1 MFQMRVVRALCDD
14 GAVVRKA
21 QQGVG
26 GEAAED
32 HGPRGVETGAARL
45 PERDCELVAYA
56 VQGARRIEWRRGG
69 AWPGRERGQNDLGDV
84 SDDHVPPSRTDR
96 RAERANLVNPD
107 TLVVPAPPQE
117 PYTRVI
123 PLGGCGEIGRN
134 MTVIETND
142 DLVVVDCG
150 LMFPDE
156 EMYGVDIVI
165 SDFTYVR
172 ERAHKLRAVLVT
184 HGHEDHI
191 GGIPYFVKEFPDT
204 PIVGT
209 ALTIALIKAKSREHK
224 FGELD
229 FVVVEPG
236 DTVTY
241 GSIATE
247 FVHINHSVAGACS
260 LAIRTPVGTIFHTG
274 DFKFDQTPIDGRPAD
289 FARIARIGEEGVL
302 CLLADSTNA
311 ERPGHTLSERIVG
324 EAFTAIFQ
332 RAKGR
337 ILIASFASNVP
348 RIQQAVDHAVRFGR
362 KIAFLGRSMLNVVHF
377 STELG
382 YLKIPPE
389 TMVKIED
396 IDGYPPERVVVMTT
410 GSQGEPMSGLARMS
424 VRDHKR
430 FRIVPGD
437 TIVVSATPIP
447 GNEKSVYKTINNL
460 YKLGATVIHG
470 TDGRSHVSGH
480 ASQEELLLML
490 NLVRP
495 EFFVP
500 VHGEYRM
507 LVQHGRL
514 AVQTGVEAENVFVSE
529 NGDVLEFTREYGD
542 KIGKTYGG
550 NVLVDGSGIG
560 DVGEAVLR
568 DRKALSN
575 DGIVVVVVAIDAEEA
590 RVIGEPD
597 LISKGVFYLPE
608 SDGLLEELRLQLRN
622 AIAEVSVEGI
632 RDVNT
637 VKEHIR
643 GTLSRAINAR
653 TKRRPVIIPIIME
666 V

>member
-1 MFQMRVVRALCDD
+1 M
-14 GAVVRKA
+14 
-21 QQGVG
+21 
-26 GEAAED
+26 
-32 HGPRGVETGAARL
+32 
-45 PERDCELVAYA
+45 
-56 VQGARRIEWRRGG
+56 
-69 AWPGRERGQNDLGDV
+69 N
-84 SDDHVPPSRTDR
+84 S
-96 RAERANLVNPD
+96 D
-107 TLVVPAPPQE
+107 TLIVPAPPDE
-117 PYTRVI
+117 PYARVV

-156 EMYGVDIVI
+156 EMFGVDIVI
-165 SDFTYVR
+165 NDFTYVR

-191 GGIPYFVKEFPDT
+191 GGIPYFIKQFPGT

-224 FGELD
+224 FGDID

-236 DTVTY
+236 DRVRY
-241 GSIATE
+241 GAIETE
-247 FVHINHSVAGACS
+247 FVHINHSVSGACS

-302 CLLADSTNA
+302 CMLSDSTNA
-311 ERPGHTLSERIVG
+311 ERPGYTLSERIVG

-337 ILIASFASNVP
+337 IVIASFASNVP
-348 RIQQAVDHAVRFGR
+348 RVQQAIDHAVRFGR
-362 KIAFLGRSMLNVVHF
+362 KIAFLGRSMQNVVHF
-377 STELG
+377 SSELG
-382 YLKIPPE
+382 YLRIPPE
-389 TMVKIED
+389 ARIKIED
-396 IDGYPPERVVVMTT
+396 IDSYPPEQVVVMTT
-410 GSQGEPMSGLARMS
+410 GSQGEPMSGLSRMS
-424 VRDHKR
+424 VRDHKQ
-430 FRIVPGD
+430 FKIVPGD
-437 TIVVSATPIP
+437 TVVISATPIP

-460 YKLGATVIHG
+460 YKLGATVIAG

-514 AVQTGVEAENVFVSE
+514 AVQTGVEPGNVFISE
-529 NGDVLEFTREYGD
+529 DGDVLEFTREYGD

-550 NVLVDGSGIG
+550 NVLVDGSGVG

-575 DGIVVVVVAIDAEEA
+575 DGIVIVVIAIDAEEA
-590 RVIGEPD
+590 RIIGEPD
-597 LISKGVFYLPE
+597 LVTKGVFYLPE
-608 SDGLLEELRLQLRN
+608 SDGVLDELRGELRT
-622 AIAEVSVEGI
+622 AIADVSVEAI
-632 RDVNT
+632 RDVNS

-643 GTLSRAINAR
+643 STLSRAINAR
-653 TKRRPVIIPIIME
+653 TKRRPVIIPVVME

>member
-1 MFQMRVVRALCDD
+1 MVRTAHSKHADEHERGHGHPSGVSEGHDYPPGSHHALL
-14 GAVVRKA
+14 VPRKA
-21 QQGVG
+21 I
-26 GEAAED
+26 A
-32 HGPRGVETGAARL
+32 L
-45 PERDCELVAYA
+45 S
-56 VQGARRIEWRRGG
+56 I
-69 AWPGRERGQNDLGDV
+69 
-84 SDDHVPPSRTDR
+84 
-96 RAERANLVNPD
+96 D
-107 TLVVPAPPQE
+107 TLVVPAPPSE
-117 PYTRVI
+117 AYVRVV

-134 MTVIETND
+134 MTVVETND

-150 LMFPDE
+150 LMFPDD
-156 EMYGVDIVI
+156 EMFGVDVVI
-165 SDFTYVR
+165 NDFTYVR

-191 GGIPYFVKEFPDT
+191 GGIPYFLREFPGT
-204 PIVGT
+204 PVVGT
-209 ALTIALIKAKSREHK
+209 SLSIALIKAKSREHK
-224 FGELD
+224 FSDINFVSIQPGER
-229 FVVVEPG
+229 
-236 DTVTY
+236 
-241 GSIATE
+241 IAHGAIETE

-260 LAIRTPVGTIFHTG
+260 LAIRTPSGIIFHTG
-274 DFKFDQTPIDGRPAD
+274 DFKFDQTPIDGKPAD
-289 FARIARIGEEGVL
+289 FARIARIGDEGVL
-302 CLLADSTNA
+302 CMLSDSTNA

-337 ILIASFASNVP
+337 IVVASFASNVP
-348 RIQQAVDHAVRFGR
+348 RIAQVVEHAVRFGR
-362 KIAFLGRSMLNVVHF
+362 KIAFLGRSMQNVVHF

-382 YLKIPPE
+382 HLKIPPD
-389 TMVKIED
+389 TVIRIED
-396 IDGYPPERVVVMTT
+396 VESYPPERVVVVTT

-424 VRDHKR
+424 VRDHRK
-430 FRIVPGD
+430 FKIVPGD
-437 TIVVSATPIP
+437 TVVISATPIP

-460 YKLGATVIHG
+460 CKLGATVIHG

-514 AVQTGVEAENVFVSE
+514 AVQTGVHPESVFVVE
-529 NGDVLEFTREYGD
+529 DGDVIEFTAEYGD

-550 NVLVDGSGIG
+550 NVLVDGTGVG
-560 DVGEAVLR
+560 DIGEAVLR

-575 DGIVVVVVAIDAEEA
+575 DGMIVVVIAVDSEEA
-590 RVIGEPD
+590 RIIGEPD
-597 LISKGVFYLPE
+597 LVTKGVFYVPE
-608 SDGLLEELRLQLRN
+608 SDGVMEELRTELRN
-622 AIAEVSVEGI
+622 ALAEVSVEGL

-637 VKEHIR
+637 VKEHVR
-643 GTLSRAINAR
+643 GHLAKAIHAR
-653 TKRRPVIIPIIME
+653 TKRRPVVIPIVME

>member
-1 MFQMRVVRALCDD
+1 MS
-14 GAVVRKA
+14 
-21 QQGVG
+21 
-26 GEAAED
+26 
-32 HGPRGVETGAARL
+32 T
-45 PERDCELVAYA
+45 
-56 VQGARRIEWRRGG
+56 
-69 AWPGRERGQNDLGDV
+69 
-84 SDDHVPPSRTDR
+84 
-96 RAERANLVNPD
+96 PD
-107 TLVVPAPPQE
+107 TLILPAAPDE
-117 PYTRVI
+117 PYVRIV

-150 LMFPDE
+150 LQFPDE

-165 SDFTYVR
+165 SDFTYIR
-172 ERAHKLRAVLVT
+172 ERVHKLRAVLVT

-191 GGIPYFVKEFPDT
+191 GGLPYFLKEFGHVPV
-204 PIVGT
+204 VGT
-209 ALTIALIKAKSREHK
+209 ALSVALIKAKNREHK
-224 FGELD
+224 FGDVD
-229 FVVVEPG
+229 FVVIEPG
-236 DTVTY
+236 ARVRH
-241 GSIATE
+241 GAIETE
-247 FVHINHSVAGACS
+247 FVHINHSVAGACA
-260 LAIRTPVGTIFHTG
+260 LALRTPVGTVFHTG
-274 DFKFDQTPIDGRPAD
+274 DFKFDQTPVDGRPAD
-289 FARIARIGEEGVL
+289 FARIARIGDEGVL
-302 CLLADSTNA
+302 CMLSDSTNA

-337 ILIASFASNVP
+337 IVIASFASNVP

-362 KIAFLGRSMLNVVHF
+362 KIAFLGRSLQNVVHF

-389 TMVKIED
+389 IVIKIED
-396 IDGYPPERVVVMTT
+396 VEGYPPEQVLVMTT

-424 VRDHKR
+424 VRDHKK
-430 FRIVPGD
+430 FRIVSGD
-437 TIVVSATPIP
+437 TVVVSATPIP

-460 YKLGATVIHG
+460 YKLGATVVHG

-500 VHGEYRM
+500 IHGEYRM

-514 AVQTGVEAENVFVSE
+514 AVKTGVEAGNVFVVE
-529 NGDVLEFTREYGD
+529 NGDVIEFTREFGD

-575 DGIVVVVVAIDAEEA
+575 DGIMIVVVAIDAEEA
-590 RVIGEPD
+590 RIIGEPD
-597 LISKGVFYLPE
+597 LISKGVFYLPDSGDVME
-608 SDGLLEELRLQLRN
+608 DLRRSIKD
-622 AIAEVSVEGI
+622 AIATVSVEGL

-637 VKEHIR
+637 MKDHIR
-643 GTLSRAINAR
+643 SALSRAIYGKS
-653 TKRRPVIIPIIME
+653 KRRPVIIPVIME

>member
-1 MFQMRVVRALCDD
+1 M
-14 GAVVRKA
+14 
-21 QQGVG
+21 
-26 GEAAED
+26 
-32 HGPRGVETGAARL
+32 
-45 PERDCELVAYA
+45 
-56 VQGARRIEWRRGG
+56 
-69 AWPGRERGQNDLGDV
+69 
-84 SDDHVPPSRTDR
+84 
-96 RAERANLVNPD
+96 NPD
-107 TLVVPAPPQE
+107 TLIVPAPPGE
-117 PYTRVI
+117 PYTRVV

-191 GGIPYFVKEFPDT
+191 GGLPYFIKEFPHV

-224 FGELD
+224 FGEIE
-229 FVVVEPG
+229 FVTVEPG
-236 DTVTY
+236 ARVRH
-241 GSIATE
+241 GSIETE
-247 FVHINHSVAGACS
+247 FIHINHSVSGACS
-260 LAIRTPVGTIFHTG
+260 LALRTPVGTIFHTG

-289 FARIARIGEEGVL
+289 FARIARVGEEGVL
-302 CLLADSTNA
+302 CMLSDSTNA

-337 ILIASFASNVP
+337 IVIASFASNVP
-348 RIQQAVDHAVRFGR
+348 RIQQAVDHAVRFDR
-362 KIAFLGRSMLNVVHF
+362 KIAFLGRSMQNVVHF
-377 STELG
+377 SSELG
-382 YLKIPPE
+382 YLRIPPD
-389 TMVKIED
+389 TAIKIED
-396 IDGYPPERVVVMTT
+396 VDNFPPERIAVMTT

-437 TIVVSATPIP
+437 TVVVSATPIP
-447 GNEKSVYKTINNL
+447 GNERSVYRTINNL
-460 YKLGATVIHG
+460 SKLGATVIHG

-480 ASQEELLLML
+480 GSQEELLLML

-495 EFFVP
+495 EFFIP

-507 LVQHGRL
+507 LMQHGKL
-514 AVQTGVEAENVFVSE
+514 AVQTGVEAGNVFVSE
-529 NGDVLEFTREYGD
+529 DGDVLEFTREYGD

-575 DGIVVVVVAIDAEEA
+575 DGIVIVVVAIDAEEA
-590 RVIGEPD
+590 HVIGEPD

-608 SDGLLEELRLQLRN
+608 SDGVLDQLRAELRS
-622 AIAEVSVEGI
+622 AIAEVSVDAL

-637 VKEHIR
+637 MKEHIR
-643 GTLSRAINAR
+643 STLTRAIHAR
-653 TKRRPVIIPIIME
+653 TKRRPVVIPVVME

>member
-1 MFQMRVVRALCDD
+1 M
-14 GAVVRKA
+14 
-21 QQGVG
+21 
-26 GEAAED
+26 
-32 HGPRGVETGAARL
+32 
-45 PERDCELVAYA
+45 
-56 VQGARRIEWRRGG
+56 
-69 AWPGRERGQNDLGDV
+69 
-84 SDDHVPPSRTDR
+84 
-96 RAERANLVNPD
+96 NPD
-107 TLVVPAPPQE
+107 TLIVPAPPGE

-156 EMYGVDIVI
+156 EMFGVDIVI
-165 SDFTYVR
+165 SDFSYVR

-191 GGIPYFVKEFPDT
+191 GGLPYFIKEFPQT

-209 ALTIALIKAKSREHK
+209 ALTVALIKAKSREHK
-224 FGELD
+224 FGDID
-229 FVVVEPG
+229 FVVVQPG
-236 DTVTY
+236 DRVRH
-241 GSIATE
+241 GAIETE

-260 LAIRTPVGTIFHTG
+260 LAVRTPVGTIFHTG

-302 CLLADSTNA
+302 CMLSDSTNA

-337 ILIASFASNVP
+337 IVIASFASNVP

-362 KIAFLGRSMLNVVHF
+362 KIAFLGRSLQNVVHF

-382 YLKIPPE
+382 YLRIPAE
-389 TMVKIED
+389 QTIKIED
-396 IDGYPPERVVVMTT
+396 VESYPPEQIVVMTT
-410 GSQGEPMSGLARMS
+410 GSQGEPMSGLTRMS
-424 VRDHKR
+424 VRDHKK

-437 TIVVSATPIP
+437 TIVISATPIP
-447 GNEKSVYKTINNL
+447 GNEKSVSKTINNL
-460 YKLGATVIHG
+460 YKLGATVVTG
-470 TDGRSHVSGH
+470 SDGKSHVSGH

-495 EFFVP
+495 EFFMP
-500 VHGEYRM
+500 LHGEYRM

-514 AVQTGVEAENVFVSE
+514 AVKTGVEASNVFVVE
-529 NGDVLEFTREYGD
+529 NGDVLEFTGEYGD

-575 DGIVVVVVAIDAEEA
+575 DGIVIVVVAIDAEEA

-597 LISKGVFYLPE
+597 LITKGVFYLPE
-608 SDGLLEELRLQLRN
+608 SGAVLDELRAALRA
-622 AIAEVSVEGI
+622 AIAEVSVEGM
-632 RDVNT
+632 RDVTT

-643 GTLSRAINAR
+643 NTLSRAIHAR
-653 TKRRPVIIPIIME
+653 SKRRPVVIPVVME

>member
-1 MFQMRVVRALCDD
+1 MNA
-14 GAVVRKA
+14 
-21 QQGVG
+21 
-26 GEAAED
+26 
-32 HGPRGVETGAARL
+32 
-45 PERDCELVAYA
+45 
-56 VQGARRIEWRRGG
+56 
-69 AWPGRERGQNDLGDV
+69 
-84 SDDHVPPSRTDR
+84 
-96 RAERANLVNPD
+96 D
-107 TLVVPAPPQE
+107 TLVVPPPPDE
-117 PYTRVI
+117 PYVRVV

-156 EMYGVDIVI
+156 EMFGVDIVI
-165 SDFTYVR
+165 SDFSYVR
-172 ERAHKLRAVLVT
+172 DRVHKLRAVLVT

-191 GGIPYFVKEFPDT
+191 GGLPYFLKEFPHV
-204 PIVGT
+204 PVVGT
-209 ALTIALIKAKSREHK
+209 ALTVALIKAKSREHK
-224 FGELD
+224 FGDID
-229 FVVVEPG
+229 FVVIEPG
-236 DTVTY
+236 ARVRH
-241 GSIATE
+241 GAIETE
-247 FVHINHSVAGACS
+247 FVHVNHSVAGACS
-260 LAIRTPVGTIFHTG
+260 LALRTPVGTIFHTG
-274 DFKFDQTPIDGRPAD
+274 DFKFDQTPIDGKPAD

-302 CLLADSTNA
+302 CMLSDSTNA

-324 EAFTAIFQ
+324 EAFTGIFQ
-332 RAKGR
+332 HAKGR
-337 ILIASFASNVP
+337 IVIASFASNVP

-362 KIAFLGRSMLNVVHF
+362 KIAFLGRSLQNVVHF
-377 STELG
+377 ATELG
-382 YLKIPPE
+382 YLKIPAE
-389 TMVKIED
+389 AAIKIED
-396 IDGYPPERVVVMTT
+396 VESYRPEEVVVMTT
-410 GSQGEPMSGLARMS
+410 GSQGEPMSGLTRMS
-424 VRDHKR
+424 VRDHKK

-437 TIVVSATPIP
+437 TVVVSATPIP

-495 EFFVP
+495 EFFMP
-500 VHGEYRM
+500 LHGEYRM

-514 AVQTGVEAENVFVSE
+514 AVKTGVDPGNVFIVE

-575 DGIVVVVVAIDAEEA
+575 DGIVIVVVAIDAEEA
-590 RVIGEPD
+590 RIIGEPD

-608 SDGLLEELRLQLRN
+608 SDGVMEDLRGVLRA
-622 AIAEVSVEGI
+622 AIAEVSVEGM

-643 GTLSRAINAR
+643 SSLSRAIHDR
-653 TKRRPVIIPIIME
+653 SKRRPVVIPVVME